1 MGTQELRV
9 RKTPTLPV
17 PSERAPTARAG
28 VSRAPGRAMGTIRAG
43 VRFEGARHAP
53 LATDMPQHSTA
64 TRGKAVAP
72 TPMAAVLQE
81 PCALSQHATL
91 RLRARRLHPNI
102 VSLALRSYCLP
113 HNFHGR
119 SAALS
124 RRTAIPE
131 PPAAVAKAKAMI
143 ADTVGEEA

>member
-64 TRGKAVAP
+64 TRGKAAMQLTGGALGKHHAVRGTRVAP

-81 PCALSQHATL
+81 PCALSQHA
-91 RLRARRLHPNI
+91 
-102 VSLALRSYCLP
+102 
-113 HNFHGR
+113 
-119 SAALS
+119 
-124 RRTAIPE
+124 
-131 PPAAVAKAKAMI
+131 
-143 ADTVGEEA
+143 